1 MISQIQAKYYAH
13 LLMQQS
19 VGDDIGSLS
28 QSLLSATV
36 DINPH
41 QVDAALF
48 AFRSPFSKGV
58 ILADEVGLGKTIEAG
73 LVICQLWAIGKRKII
88 VICPAAL
95 RKQWSYELTEK
106 FGLANDILDAKNC
119 NAMLRSGSNPFDQKK
134 ILICS
139 YQFAAKHQM
148 DLSAMGLDLAVLD
161 EAHKLRNV

>member
-58 ILADEVGLGKTIEAG
+58 MPEKKVILNSFIMSDTPSAD
-73 LVICQLWAIGKRKII
+73 
-88 VICPAAL
+88 
-95 RKQWSYELTEK
+95 
-106 FGLANDILDAKNC
+106 LA
-119 NAMLRSGSNPFDQKK
+119 
-134 ILICS
+134 
-139 YQFAAKHQM
+139 HWWQM
-148 DLSAMGLDLAVLD
+148 DKQTREAHHVMNLDNRDCVEVMMQMILQDSAM
-161 EAHKLRNV
+161 